1 MPLWLIQIIV
11 IAIAIYRFKN
21 ALKYMRSKSLFLK
34 EVRAPWIDESRIES
48 ARKLHFAH
56 EMLFLIFL
64 VIFPTVSTIALIKPF
79 LIHIFVSFLVIWFGL
94 LLWWVY
100 YFSERKSNVSP

>member
-1 MPLWLIQIIV
+1 MPLWIIQIIV

-34 EVRAPWIDESRIES
+34 EICAPWIDKSRIDS

-56 EMLFLIFL
+56 EILLLVFL
-64 VIFPTVSTIALIKPF
+64 VTFPSVSKIALLKPF
-79 LIHIFVSFLVIWFGL
+79 LVYVLVSFLTIWFGL
-94 LLWWVY
+94 YLWWVY
-100 YFSERKSNVSP
+100 YFSERKNNA